1 MNLNFNIP
9 HSCQTY
15 WWTTSNFFQTIM
27 SCIEGHVQPNHYHP
41 IEDITQ
47 LTELFSLLSL
57 EEQTSLVETLKNL
70 ASMANE
76 LGDNW
81 VNPHNRYNDP
91 ILTERIQNYNQQETM
106 FYQLV
111 CDFVENLNNSSTVVI
126 VTQILRRYVTSGTRF
141 YHEFLN
147 IFRIE

>member
-1 MNLNFNIP
+1 
-9 HSCQTY
+9 
-15 WWTTSNFFQTIM
+15 M

-41 IEDITQ
+41 AEDITQ

-76 LGDNW
+76 LGNIW
-81 VNPHNRYNDP
+81 VNPHNRYNDHV
-91 ILTERIQNYNQQETM
+91 LTERIQNYNQQETM

-126 VTQILRRYVTSGTRF
+126 VIQILRRYVTSGTRF